1 MTRGD
6 NCVQIQRSKE
16 VDLLKK
22 KKKRGRIG
30 CHGGA
35 CMHVGLFMK

>member
-22 KKKRGRIG
+22 RKKEVGSD
-30 CHGGA
+30 A
-35 CMHVGLFMK
+35 MEEHVCT